1 MLPNLH
7 DDPNLWFQCATE
19 MRGLA
24 ETMESDG
31 KAIALKVANDLEWL
45 ADWLTLRNERLKSA
59 VDRLGVRT
67 SGIA

>member
-1 MLPNLH
+1 
-7 DDPNLWFQCATE
+7 
-19 MRGLA
+19 
-24 ETMESDG
+24 MELDG

-59 VDRLGVRT
+59 VDRLGVRK